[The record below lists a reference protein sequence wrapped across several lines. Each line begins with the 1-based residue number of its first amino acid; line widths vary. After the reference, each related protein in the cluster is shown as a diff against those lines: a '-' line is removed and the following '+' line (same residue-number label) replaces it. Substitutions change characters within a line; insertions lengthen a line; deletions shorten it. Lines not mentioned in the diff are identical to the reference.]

1 MFYYKC
7 INKIRNKNNVI
18 ESYELMDLEGNRKI
32 VDKDLLKEK
41 IRDGSV
47 TITNLLLTKDNKLI
61 ARSVSDEA
69 ALMKKLGVD
78 SLSSN
83 DEKLILKAKM
93 IGAAPEV
100 DDKGKLVDTSN
111 NSSNVIHITPD
122 VRSINSIY
130 ERDKNIVIHGN
141 NKLEILNYVY
151 CKELQIKNP
160 TVLDALLGHKFKAET
175 IIISVDNM
183 DEKIIDLIF
192 KAIKTSIEDFARE
205 YNRCTILID
214 NSKLD
219 KEIALKRM
227 KAVLKR
233 QKPSSNYG
241 RRAYDLSVYI
251 HLMVC
256 LAISYRDSAFLDG
269 LNNYIKKF
277 ETLMNLLK
285 QPPCKGEN
293 YRYGLYAQERMEELG
308 KLINEAVRIT
318 KGQ

>member
-1 MFYYKC
+1 MFYCKC

-100 DDKGKLVDTSN
+100 DDKGKLVGTSN
-111 NSSNVIHITPD
+111 NSNVIHITPD
-122 VRSINSIY
+122 VRSISSIY
-130 ERDKNIVIHGN
+130 EGDKNIVIHGN
-141 NKLEILNYVY
+141 NKIVITGNVY

-160 TVLDALLGHKFKAET
+160 TVLDALLDHKFRAET
-175 IIISVDNM
+175 IIISVDSM

-192 KAIKTSIEDFARE
+192 KAIKTSKEHYARE
-205 YNRCTILID
+205 YNRCAILID

-233 QKPSSNYG
+233 QKPSSSYG

-256 LAISYRDSAFLDG
+256 LAISYRESAFLDG
-269 LNNYIKKF
+269 MNNYIKEF
-277 ETLMNLLK
+277 ETAMNWLK
-285 QPPCKGEN
+285 QLPCKGEN